1 MSAGKPQ
8 ESKPFPATLIPINIA
23 VFSLLAAKPDHQ
35 VFSILL
41 RDIEYILKSK
51 LCVNSA
57 TILPPQYHKFLNVFS
72 KDEADKLP
80 PHCLRVDHEI
90 KIELGIQLPSG
101 PLYSMSRDEHEV
113 LKKYLTENLNKSF
126 I

>member
-1 MSAGKPQ
+1 MS
-8 ESKPFPATLIPINIA
+8 
-23 VFSLLAAKPDHQ
+23 
-35 VFSILL
+35 L
-41 RDIEYILKSK
+41 RDIEHVLKPK
-51 LCVNSA
+51 PCVDPA
-57 TILPPQYHKFLNVFS
+57 TVLPPQYHKFLNVFS

-90 KIELGIQLPSG
+90 KIELGIQPLSG
-101 PLYSMSRDEHEV
+101 PLYSMSRDELEV